1 MSEAKWLGTS
11 YSHPDEI
18 SAQRWSRLMLS
29 RHAYSAMVRERA
41 ERDRTAPAVGEPAP
55 DFSAHR
61 LSATGGI
68 TGEQFRLSQSLGRPI
83 GLIFGSYT

>member
-1 MSEAKWLGTS
+1 MSEAKWLATS
-11 YSHPDEI
+11 YSHPDQI
-18 SAQRWSRLMLS
+18 SAERWSRLMMS
-29 RHAYSAMVRERA
+29 RDTYSAMVRERA
-41 ERDRTAPAVGEPAP
+41 ERDRSAPAVGDRAP

-68 TGEQFRLSQSLGRPI
+68 TGEQFHLSQSLGRPI